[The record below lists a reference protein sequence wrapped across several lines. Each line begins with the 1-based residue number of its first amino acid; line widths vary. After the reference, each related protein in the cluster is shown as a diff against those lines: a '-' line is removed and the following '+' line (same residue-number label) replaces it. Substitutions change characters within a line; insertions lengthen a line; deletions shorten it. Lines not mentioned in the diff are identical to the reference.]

1 MGKESEETHRT
12 IYDYSSGNYY
22 HFDRRT
28 GEALKCN
35 VKGDPIPTF
44 LHSVSGFADTSERKR
59 RGYMPE
65 VPVLQSAPD
74 LPAILTIPAKYCGY
88 TSCPRPGIQ
97 ITAGSS
103 QAYKLPAYL
112 QPSEQKIGRVSTR
125 AAKKEVKGDS
135 WNPSKPSFVATL
147 GSQFDDAMRM
157 SSFHPESEQIRTNT
171 DLLAVTA
178 RNKQVVLD
186 EKGTLDVAM
195 EKLRDQRTETKGRFG
210 VRKPPYNSKDDTLD
224 KLRQQRTKTAYW
236 KGVNTLAKKTPNNA
250 KDTFEE
256 KSWINDIE
264 ENMDRVVN
272 PTKWKKQ
279 DGAYDVD
286 KYKVLQRQRDR
297 YLQFFVEHE
306 EQEEKMKRSEL
317 EMMKQNPDEQAA

>member
-1 MGKESEETHRT
+1 MGNPDATLET

-22 HFDRRT
+22 HFDHRT

-59 RGYMPE
+59 RGHMPE
-65 VPVLQSAPD
+65 VQVLQSAPD

-97 ITAGSS
+97 ITANST
-103 QAYKLPAYL
+103 QAYKLPPYL
-112 QPSEQKIGRVSTR
+112 QPSQQKIGRVSIR
-125 AAKKEVKGDS
+125 AAKKEAKGDS
-135 WNPSKPSFVATL
+135 WNSETPSFMATL
-147 GSQFDDAMRM
+147 GAQFDDAMKM
-157 SSFHPESEQIRTNT
+157 SSFLPESEQIRTNT

-178 RNKQVVLD
+178 RNRQVVLD

-195 EKLRDQRTETKGRFG
+195 EKLRNQRTKTAGRFG
-210 VRKPPYNSKDDTLD
+210 ARKPPYN
-224 KLRQQRTKTAYW
+224 
-236 KGVNTLAKKTPNNA
+236 A
-250 KDTFEE
+250 KDRR
-256 KSWINDIE
+256 DIE
-264 ENMDRVVN
+264 ENVDRLVN
-272 PTKWKKQ
+272 PSKWRKQ
-279 DGAYDVD
+279 DAWLALD
-286 KYKVLQRQRDR
+286 KQKVKQRQRDR
-297 YLQFFVEHE
+297 YLQFFVERE